1 MIADEKIAN
10 ENSCPDNLSAEQDV
24 CLTTQSLERQH
35 REALPEVVEAIIG
48 SCKAEPTISHID
60 SALIPS
66 RQEVTLLIDLAL
78 ELIYPGFFGHK
89 EVDWGILPYHVGQIV
104 NDLFTRL
111 SLQVSR
117 AIRHECRRSGSLC
130 SHCLDT
136 GQKHALDFLEK
147 IPAVRGLVAKDV
159 TAAYR
164 GDPAAKSYDEIV
176 FCYPGLFAIAVYR
189 LAHVLHQQGVPLLP
203 RMMTEYAHT
212 LTGIDI
218 HPGATIGG
226 EFFID
231 HGTGVVIGETCIIGN
246 RVTIYQGV
254 TLGALSFPRDESG
267 SVVRGTKRHPTIE
280 DDAVI
285 YSGATILGGD
295 TVVGEKCVIG
305 GNVWLTESVPS
316 GTKVSLAP
324 PKLVY
329 RQSNK

>member
-1 MIADEKIAN
+1 MTTNNKILP
-10 ENSCPDNLSAEQDV
+10 PDMQSKDLSAEQDI
-24 CLTTQSLERQH
+24 CQTTQSLERQH
-35 REALPEVVEAIIG
+35 RESLPEVVEAIVQ
-48 SCKAEPTISHID
+48 SCREEPAITHVD

-117 AIRHECRRSGSLC
+117 AIRHECRRSGKLC

-136 GQKHALDFLEK
+136 GQKHALDFLQK
-147 IPAVRGLVAKDV
+147 IPETRRTIAKDV
-159 TAAYR
+159 LAAFK

-189 LAHVLHQQGVPLLP
+189 MAHLLFKQGVPLLP

-218 HPGATIGG
+218 HPGASIGG

-246 RVTIYQGV
+246 RVTLYQGV

-267 SVVRGTKRHPTIE
+267 DIVRGAKRHPTIE
-280 DDAVI
+280 DDVVI

-295 TVVGEKCVIG
+295 TVIGEKCVIG

-316 GTKVSLAP
+316 GTKVSLAQ